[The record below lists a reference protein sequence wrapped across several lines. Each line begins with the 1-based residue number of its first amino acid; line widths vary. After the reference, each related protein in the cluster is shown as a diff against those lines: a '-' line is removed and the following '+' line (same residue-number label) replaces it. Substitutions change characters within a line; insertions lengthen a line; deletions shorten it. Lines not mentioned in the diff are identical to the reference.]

1 LLFPLTTRAN
11 ARGIII
17 AIALGIATGA
27 ALGGAYMSGGMAKAV
42 EQHARYSRLADAAA
56 DGFSELALTRATAD
70 TSSLAVARRLDP
82 DAVAAPELTDQN
94 RQLEA
99 LNTRLQRRLYAEG
112 GGVLLRASIGGAYS
126 PSAAPFHFPGA
137 LEGSREL
144 DCLTQAVYY
153 EARGEI
159 PSGQAAVAQV
169 VLNRAR
175 NRAFPKTICGVV
187 FQRATLHGCQ
197 FSFACDG
204 STLREREPRAW
215 RRAQTVASRALD
227 GFVMT
232 EVGAATHFH
241 TLDVAP
247 MWGSRL
253 LRVAQVGMHVFYR
266 FGGHAGQ
273 PDALTSDVEFAAN
286 VPADGAPVSP
296 VTSALQAAR
305 ALSIPAPVLVAG
317 GVGGPVTAPVEPA
330 SAPAKPE
337 NTPVRDHADKPAAA
351 VSSPA

>member
-1 LLFPLTTRAN
+1 ML
-11 ARGIII
+11 
-17 AIALGIATGA
+17 
-27 ALGGAYMSGGMAKAV
+27 GGMAKAV
-42 EQHARYSRLADAAA
+42 EQHARYSRLADAAS
-56 DGFSELALTRATAD
+56 DGFSELALTGATTD
-70 TSSLAVARRLDP
+70 TSILAVARRLDP
-82 DAVAAPELTDQN
+82 DAVAAPESTDQN

-112 GGVLLRASIGGAYS
+112 DSMLLRASLGGAYN
-126 PSAAPFHFPGA
+126 PSVAPFHFPGA

-153 EARGEI
+153 EARGET

-175 NRAFPKTICGVV
+175 ITAFPKTVCGVV

-253 LRVAQVGMHVFYR
+253 LRVARVGMHVFYR
-266 FGGHAGQ
+266 FGGRAGL

-286 VPADGAPVSP
+286 APADGATVST
-296 VTSALQAAR
+296 VTSAMQAAL
-305 ALSIPAPVLVAG
+305 ALAIPAPVLVAG

-337 NTPVRDHADKPAAA
+337 TTPVRDHADKPAAT